1 MKKLCDKVYL
11 DAEKNCSNVL
21 PPFIMIRIKL
31 SENHNMLGQKYYSDY
46 KRLYLMLKQTGG
58 NYNSNNYSSNKR
70 KVIKIPLQNHP
81 QTPWLDWIE
90 QGIKKYEGRL
100 NRGIF
105 KSLRVNDDVIWYDRR
120 SGKEIRTKIIELKY
134 YPDFVKAYEELGSVL
149 IPIANINNEM
159 VKKLYNNYFL
169 DRDIEMNGVVAI
181 GLEVL

>member
-1 MKKLCDKVYL
+1 M
-11 DAEKNCSNVL
+11 
-21 PPFIMIRIKL
+21 F
-31 SENHNMLGQKYYSDY
+31 GQKYYSDCINY
-46 KRLYLMLKQTGG
+46 KRLYLALKRTGG
-58 NYNSNNYSSNKR
+58 KANSRDHSNGYSNKR
-70 KVIKIPLQNHP
+70 NVIKISLQNHP

-100 NRGIF
+100 NRGTF
-105 KSLRVNDDVIWYDRR
+105 KSLRVNDEIIWYDRR